1 MAQLGRAF
9 IEVRADLSKFPGEL
23 RTKLEAAL
31 REGTSGLSFKETE
44 EVAEKAGVRAG
55 EKLADGV
62 DKGSKSRMRQV
73 AFNAASQFAD
83 GFSSFLGRVLF
94 NRASMWTGLILAAGT
109 AISELLP
116 AVYALAATGPA
127 LITSLI
133 GLAATLKLAFHG
145 VGDAIGAAF
154 SGDAGKLNE
163 ALKNLTPSA
172 RSFVQEIAKL
182 RPTLQGLQRD
192 VQQAFFVQFEGSLTR
207 LTTTLLPALH
217 AGLTGLAGSL
227 GQVAK
232 QIMGALSTGQARDA
246 LSGFFGG
253 LRAIF
258 AALAP
263 ALGGL
268 TRSFL
273 TLLQASTPL
282 VTTLGVGLAHVL
294 DMFNQWIAKAQ
305 NSGALTRL
313 FEAGLGALANLAGL
327 LGNVLDLVGALMS
340 GLSAGGGAM
349 IGVLSDVA
357 AVLATVFKSAE
368 GQQLLATIST
378 LFQLLGQLLIQVLV
392 PLLPSIIQLANAFGQ
407 QFADALIVL
416 TPYLV
421 QLAQTLI
428 PLLDFV
434 AAHADVF
441 GPIAAGLLAFS
452 GLSNVFNLLV
462 PAIEGATVAMLGF
475 DAAADA
481 NPIGLITLAV
491 EALIVGLVL
500 LIANWK
506 TVKQWGEEA
515 WKGILIAG
523 KATWDWLKGIG
534 SSIGDFFGGIGD
546 WFAALPGR
554 IGDWLAA
561 LPGALAQAF
570 TDAVNFAA
578 EALGFAIGLLI
589 GEFFALPGQIWN
601 ALQSLGNT
609 LVGVFTAA
617 WTWLS
622 STVSTAIDNLLIFFV
637 SLPGRIWNAIT
648 SIPGLI
654 GRAFED
660 AWNWAK
666 RAVQQGADA
675 VVDFARKLPG
685 RLMGFFDNVGHVIL
699 GGLKSGING
708 VIDSF
713 NHGIDEASH
722 FTHISLP
729 HIPRLGT
736 GGIVDQPTLALLAEK
751 GHPEVVLPTDDMAR
765 AQQLLDQSGLSA
777 RMAQGAVG
785 TTNVYVTAILGTGEI
800 LRVLDQR
807 VELHLD
813 RQSDRMSS
821 GVRSM

>member
-1 MAQLGRAF
+1 MRQ
-9 IEVRADLSKFPGEL
+9 
-23 RTKLEAAL
+23 AAL
-31 REGTSGLSFKETE
+31 H
-44 EVAEKAGVRAG
+44 
-55 EKLADGV
+55 
-62 DKGSKSRMRQV
+62 
-73 AFNAASQFAD
+73 AATQFAD
-83 GFSSFLGRVLF
+83 GFSAFLGRALF
-94 NRASMWTGLILAAGT
+94 NRASMWTSLILAAGT
-109 AISELLP
+109 AISNLLP

-127 LITSLI
+127 LVTGLI

-145 VGDAIGAAF
+145 VGTAIGAAF

-163 ALKNLTPSA
+163 ALKNLAPSA

-207 LTTTLLPALH
+207 LTTALLPALH

-282 VTTLGVGLAHVL
+282 VTMLGVGLAHVL
-294 DMFNQWIAKAQ
+294 DMFNQWISKAQ
-305 NSGALTRL
+305 NSGALIRL
-313 FEAGLGALANLAGL
+313 FDAGQAALANLAGL
-327 LGNVLDLVGALMS
+327 LGNLLDLVGTLMS
-340 GLSAGGGAM
+340 GLNTGGGALV
-349 IGVLSDVA
+349 GVLSDVA
-357 AVLATVFKSAE
+357 GVLATVFKSAE
-368 GQQLLATIST
+368 GQQLLNTVAM
-378 LFQLLGQLLIQVLV
+378 LFTALGELLIQVLV
-392 PLLPSIIQLANAFGQ
+392 PLLPALVNLAQAFSGQ
-407 QFADALIVL
+407 ILDAVVAL
-416 TPYLV
+416 TPQIVSLAENLV
-421 QLAQTLI
+421 
-428 PLLDFV
+428 PLLNFV
-434 AAHADVF
+434 AQHADVF
-441 GPIAAGLLAFS
+441 APIAAGLLAFS
-452 GLSNVFNLLV
+452 GLVNLFNLLV
-462 PAIEGATVAMLGF
+462 PAVEGATVAMLGF

-481 NPIGLITLAV
+481 NPIGLITLAI
-491 EALIVGLVL
+491 EALIAGIVL
-500 LIANWK
+500 LVMNWK
-506 TVKQWGEEA
+506 TVAHWGETA
-515 WKGILIAG
+515 WHAILSAG
-523 KATWDWLKGIG
+523 RATWDWLKGIG
-534 SSIGDFFGGIGD
+534 SAIGDFFGGIGD

-622 STVSTAIDNLLIFFV
+622 TTVSTGIDNLLIFFV

-675 VVDFARKLPG
+675 VVDFADRK
-685 RLMGFFDNVGHVIL
+685 
-699 GGLKSGING
+699 S
-708 VIDSF
+708 
-713 NHGIDEASH
+713 
-722 FTHISLP
+722 
-729 HIPRLGT
+729 
-736 GGIVDQPTLALLAEK
+736 
-751 GHPEVVLPTDDMAR
+751 VV
-765 AQQLLDQSGLSA
+765 
-777 RMAQGAVG
+777 
-785 TTNVYVTAILGTGEI
+785 
-800 LRVLDQR
+800 
-807 VELHLD
+807 
-813 RQSDRMSS
+813 
-821 GVRSM
+821 